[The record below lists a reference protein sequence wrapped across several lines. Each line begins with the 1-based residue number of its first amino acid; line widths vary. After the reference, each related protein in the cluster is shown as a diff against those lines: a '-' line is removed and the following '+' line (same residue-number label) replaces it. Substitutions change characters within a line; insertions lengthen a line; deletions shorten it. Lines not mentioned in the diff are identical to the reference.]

1 MTSFTMT
8 RRKLFAGLTA
18 SAVPTTASAH
28 SETPPRMTVYK
39 DPNCGCC
46 EAWVEHVRA
55 AGFNA
60 EVVETGT
67 INRVKARLG
76 VPTSL
81 ASCHT
86 AEIGSYVLEGHV
98 PAAEIR
104 RLLAER
110 PAGRGLAVPRMPVGS
125 PGMEVP
131 GMDPDTY
138 EVILFGAEQQMVFA
152 RYRGGDRL

>member
-8 RRKLFAGLTA
+8 RRKLLAGFTA
-18 SAVPTTASAH
+18 YVGLTTASAC
-28 SETPPRMTVYK
+28 SEMAPHMIVHR
-39 DPNCGCC
+39 DPSCGCC

-55 AGFNA
+55 AGFSA

-67 INRVKARLG
+67 INRVKAQLG
-76 VPTSL
+76 VPSSL

-86 AEIGSYVLEGHV
+86 AEIGSYVVEGHV

-110 PAGRGLAVPRMPVGS
+110 PVARGLAVPRMPVGS
-125 PGMEVP
+125 PGMEVA
-131 GMDPDTY
+131 GMEPDIY
-138 EVILFGAEQQMVFA
+138 EVILFGGEPRSVFA
-152 RYRGGDRL
+152 RYRGANRL